1 MRKQNSGNEAAA
13 VRYDTIVIR
22 NATGQAVPRQVDGGE
37 VVSWS
42 RGHELAAMD
51 ALQELVDDL
60 AAGDCDVPEHVTSR
74 ANEALDLM
82 RSRRD
87 LGWDAD
93 EAVRE
98 PTAAKTEADEP
109 CEECDGRGS
118 VPIDD
123 CNGAAVL
130 VCNTCHPDL

>member
-1 MRKQNSGNEAAA
+1 MQKQHSGNESAA

-42 RGHELAAMD
+42 RGHELAAID
-51 ALQELVDDL
+51 ALQEFVDDL

-82 RSRRD
+82 RRRRD
-87 LGWDAD
+87 LGWGADDA
-93 EAVRE
+93 EAE
-98 PTAAKTEADEP
+98 PIAAQTEQDEP
-109 CEECDGRGS
+109 CQECDGRGS

-123 CNGAAVL
+123 CDGVAVR
-130 VCNTCHPDL
+130 VCNTCHPNL